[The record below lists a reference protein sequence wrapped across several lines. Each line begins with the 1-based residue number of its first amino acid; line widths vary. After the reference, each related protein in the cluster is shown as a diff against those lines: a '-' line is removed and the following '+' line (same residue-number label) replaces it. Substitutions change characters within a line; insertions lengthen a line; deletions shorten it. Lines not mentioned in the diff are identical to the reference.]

1 MSEFLLTQI
10 INFGAPL
17 IGLIL
22 LLGALGFPVGASVV
36 VIAAGAFSQQGF
48 LNWQNAILIGLAGAV
63 IGDSLSYGIGYFSK
77 DWTQKRYGNS
87 PTWVNASQSFRK
99 RAGLAIFFTRW
110 LMTTIAIPI
119 NLIAGGTG
127 YKFSHFLFFDVLGEL
142 TWILLYGG
150 LGYWFGSEW
159 ELVYEF
165 VNNFGW
171 LIVGLIIF
179 GFGIKQAWNWREKKK
194 LASNS
199 LKENPDE
206 VNQNGTV

>member
-10 INFGAPL
+10 INYGAPL

-63 IGDSLSYGIGYFSK
+63 IGDSLSYGIGHFAK
-77 DWTQKRYGNS
+77 GWTQQRFGNS
-87 PTWVNASQSFRK
+87 PTWTNASLSFQK
-99 RAGLAIFFTRW
+99 RAGLAVFFTRW
-110 LMTTIAIPI
+110 LMTTIAIPV

-127 YKFSHFLFFDVLGEL
+127 YKFSRFLFFDVLGEI

-165 VNNFGW
+165 LNNFGG

-179 GFGIKQAWNWREKKK
+179 GFGIKQALNWRERKI
-194 LASNS
+194 LASDS
-199 LKENPDE
+199 FKESNDE
-206 VNQNGTV
+206 VNQNRTV

>member
-10 INFGAPL
+10 INYGAPL

-22 LLGALGFPVGASVV
+22 LLGALGLPIGASVV

-63 IGDSLSYGIGYFSK
+63 IGDTLSYSIGHFAK
-77 DWTQKRYGNS
+77 GWTQKRFGNS
-87 PTWVNASQSFRK
+87 PTWTNASLSFQK
-99 RAGLAIFFTRW
+99 RAGLFVFFSRW
-110 LMTTIAIPI
+110 LITTIAIPI

-127 YKFSHFLFFDVLGEL
+127 YKFSHFMFFDVLGEI

-165 VNNFGW
+165 VSNFGG
-171 LIVGLIIF
+171 LIVGLVIF
-179 GFGIKQAWNWREKKK
+179 GFGVKQAWNWRERKK
-194 LASNS
+194 LAADSF
-199 LKENPDE
+199 KEASDE
-206 VNQNGTV
+206 LNQNGIV

>member
-1 MSEFLLTQI
+1 MSDFLLTQI
-10 INFGAPL
+10 INYGAPL

-22 LLGALGFPVGASVV
+22 LLGALGVPLGTSVI

-48 LNWQNAILIGLAGAV
+48 LNWQNAILIGLVGAV
-63 IGDSLSYGIGYFSK
+63 IGDVLSYGIGHYAK
-77 DWTQKRYGNS
+77 GWTEKRFGS
-87 PTWVNASQSFRK
+87 SAMWINASQSFQK
-99 RAGLAIFFTRW
+99 RAGLAVYFTRW

-159 ELVYEF
+159 EIVYDF
-165 VNNFGW
+165 ISNFGG
-171 LIVGLIIF
+171 LIVGLVIF
-179 GFGIKQAWNWREKKK
+179 GFGIRQAWNWREKKK
-194 LASNS
+194 LPSS
-199 LKENPDE
+199 PLKEGYD
-206 VNQNGTV
+206 

>member
-10 INFGAPL
+10 INYGAPL

-22 LLGALGFPVGASVV
+22 LLGALGLPIGASVV

-48 LNWQNAILIGLAGAV
+48 LNWKNAILIGLAGAI
-63 IGDSLSYGIGYFSK
+63 IGDSLSYGMGYFAK
-77 DWTQKRYGNS
+77 GWTQKRFGNS
-87 PTWVNASQSFRK
+87 PTWTNASQSFQK
-99 RAGLAIFFTRW
+99 RAGLVVFFSRW

-127 YKFSHFLFFDVLGEL
+127 YKFSHFLFFDVLGEIA
-142 TWILLYGG
+142 WILLYGG

-165 VNNFGW
+165 VSNFGW

-179 GFGIKQAWNWREKKK
+179 GFGIKQAWNWRERKK
-194 LASNS
+194 LTSSESERAIIR
-199 LKENPDE
+199 
-206 VNQNGTV
+206 